1 MYKHITTYLLMF
13 PLMTL
18 ASMTQEQI
26 EDSNA
31 GKEVHTSGSS
41 LIATDAANTSSVTA
55 ATNTQPK
62 VDTSA
67 NVTAPSGVDVD
78 NANFIKERIRQV
90 IASANKPY
98 VADSYVTD
106 YSKIYGV
113 KGKAVTYG
121 TKKEAGNSPSA
132 YVPWAT
138 RNTSTGAWTTKL
150 TQNPQLIHDS
160 ITVVTALTL
169 LDSVLA
175 KLNKKYQISAKKI
188 LPSTMESA
196 ARQLSGLLKLSYWQ
210 QNSERLLQAYAD
222 SYKSNFLSAILK
234 NCRVDLSVGLNSN
247 DDVQAYQ
254 NCLTKQVNLVEA
266 ELKKSTPQQ
275 IQQFLQQQKVP
286 REYYQTQT
294 KTQGYQ
300 QPNNQR
306 FRGGMGM

>member
-113 KGKAVTYG
+113 KGKSITYG
-121 TKKEAGNSPSA
+121 TKKETGNSPSA

-138 RNTSTGAWTTKL
+138 RNASTGSWTTKL

-196 ARQLSGLLKLSYWQ
+196 ARQLSGSLKLSYWQ

-300 QPNNQR
+300 QPNTQR
-306 FRGGMGM
+306 FRGSMGM

>member
-31 GKEVHTSGSS
+31 GKEVHVSGSS
-41 LIATDAANTSSVTA
+41 LIATDAANMSSVIA
-55 ATNTQPK
+55 ATNTQST

-67 NVTAPSGVDVD
+67 NVTVPSGVDVD

-138 RNTSTGAWTTKL
+138 RNTSTGSWTTKL

-169 LDSVLA
+169 LDSQLA
-175 KLNKKYQISAKKI
+175 KLNKKYLINLDTPLVPTLEGVAG
-188 LPSTMESA
+188 
-196 ARQLSGLLKLSYWQ
+196 QLMQLFKLSYWQ
-210 QNSERLLQAYAD
+210 QNSVRLLQAYAD
-222 SYKSNFLSAILK
+222 SYKSKFLSAILK

-254 NCLTKQVNLVEA
+254 NCLTKQVSIVET

-286 REYYQTQT
+286 REYYQTPA
-294 KTQGYQ
+294 KTRGYQ
-300 QPNNQR
+300 
-306 FRGGMGM
+306 